1 MTNRPSARRDRL
13 RQLRPNARPIVRAK
27 HLAGNLFG
35 AFPLDEYAKLRA
47 GFAPTS
53 EHLVEVGVLDSA
65 SLREN
70 LALSGFDVHAPHNSE
85 TLDER
90 QVFRQTA
97 RVADCYNG
105 PMDIYVQALRQLV
118 DAMGGYEAVAEQAG
132 LNPQSVYQVY
142 SGVKLP
148 SGNPKGVGPT
158 MRRALDEAFP
168 GWAKVASDTEA
179 VIPHKTVTNKGDTE
193 RISEYETGGKMGA
206 GGLVLRDQ
214 PGEIRGWEV
223 TKEWLRKNVPNC
235 TSHKNLAIVT
245 GFGDSMRPLYN
256 PGDPLLIDTGVVT
269 VEYDAIYFFRVGD
282 EGFIKRLQRIPGNGL
297 VAISENP
304 SYRDWT
310 ITSDMDFQVFGR
322 VVKIWRGD
330 DF

>member
-1 MTNRPSARRDRL
+1 MSKKTDEWRRERMQALVEKFSSKAALGRALGYKDGAFV
-13 RQLRPNARPIVRAK
+13 RQMIDGERPITEKTV
-27 HLAGNLFG
+27 
-35 AFPLDEYAKLRA
+35 
-47 GFAPTS
+47 
-53 EHLVEVGVLDSA
+53 
-65 SLREN
+65 
-70 LALSGFDVHAPHNSE
+70 
-85 TLDER
+85 
-90 QVFRQTA
+90 
-97 RVADCYNG
+97 
-105 PMDIYVQALRQLV
+105 
-118 DAMGGYEAVAEQAG
+118 EAVHQLTGCSGWFEKALGHEQTG
-132 LNPQSVYQVY
+132 KVQKFSHSDEVSSDLL
-142 SGVKLP
+142 KLE
-148 SGNPKGVGPT
+148 S
-158 MRRALDEAFP
+158 
-168 GWAKVASDTEA
+168 
-179 VIPHKTVTNKGDTE
+179 TE
-193 RISEYETGGKMGA
+193 RIPEYETGGRMGA
-206 GGLVLRDQ
+206 SGLVLRDQ